1 MFWERFLDSPPY
13 TKIFWLTV
21 RGGGRIKIMLL
32 GTHTQYDFFHGCQHV
47 QTGFALWQMHKVRKP
62 ALKWMWFVKPRQMCC
77 SLKRKE
83 MHLISLSLSV
93 CPQIETS
100 TSLQSPKGVSV
111 RKGVKKP
118 SAPSEI
124 DDFWARKQLTHPVTI
139 QLVYLVIPNSRA
151 RHGEPYSKRK
161 GKRREYESQISV
173 MKAMTSLHT
182 MGSPKPAY

>member
-1 MFWERFLDSPPY
+1 
-13 TKIFWLTV
+13 
-21 RGGGRIKIMLL
+21 
-32 GTHTQYDFFHGCQHV
+32 
-47 QTGFALWQMHKVRKP
+47 
-62 ALKWMWFVKPRQMCC
+62 
-77 SLKRKE
+77 

-118 SAPSEI
+118 FAPREI
-124 DDFWARKQLTHPVTI
+124 DPFCARKQLTHPVTI